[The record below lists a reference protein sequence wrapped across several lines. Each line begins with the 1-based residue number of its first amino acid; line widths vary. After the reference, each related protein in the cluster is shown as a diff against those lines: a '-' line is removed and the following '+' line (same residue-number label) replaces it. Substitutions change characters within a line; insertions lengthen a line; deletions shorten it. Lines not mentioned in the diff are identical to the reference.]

1 MIQTPRTHTSA
12 QPLLRRVQPATPP
25 TGKKLEEPDFARL
38 WSAMAAAEGHRRVL
52 PPSPPAPPPLDAD
65 GLAVGSA
72 GARLLKALRTGPGT
86 RADLLERAGIK
97 RGMWSSALF
106 HLRAAGIAVVTETIR
121 SKTSR
126 TIYRLADDVSATAE
140 QGVTGE

>member
-12 QPLLRRVQPATPP
+12 QPLLRRVHPATPP

-72 GARLLKALRTGPGT
+72 GARLLDALRTGPGT

-126 TIYRLADDVSATAE
+126 TIYRLGDQAE
-140 QGVTGE
+140 GGARRGE